1 MTVQE
6 VKKLIRRRVR
16 QELGSVPEVLFEELW
31 LARARNL
38 CEVAEECCE
47 ADLEGEVGTDYVD
60 AMRLL
65 LRGWQAGQQSKSAPA
80 KVLLRNNIPR
90 AEAPPVTAL
99 WDALPERDRQAME
112 QVWRFAYN
120 ALERH
125 AEVFRERFTQGKTLT
140 QSEAYEWVTAEENGC
155 LAVLDDSEAED
166 WAYYV
171 CDGFPPEDVLIAL
184 LNGREVTSLIR
195 NEQTPLAT
203 LALFASINDMS
214 FGLPAR
220 AVVLFVLTGQRLQPR
235 IPVLLAGDWC
245 FPLFPDYLSTE
256 GVARAWKAFRYTGNA
271 RSWVLAR
278 YKLNEFASYEEAR
291 CFWNEVAPAEWR
303 IGNYRAFQVLWT
315 RAGGEREDEKPKAP
329 YPEYSNEWADA
340 YAEALDCFGIFP
352 FLE

>member
-16 QELGSVPEVLFEELW
+16 QELGSVPEALYETLWRVRDHNLRELV
-31 LARARNL
+31 
-38 CEVAEECCE
+38 EDDVCE
-47 ADLEGEVGTDYVD
+47 ADILVGDVGMDYVD
-60 AMRLL
+60 AMRLM
-65 LRGWQAGQQSKSAPA
+65 LRGWQVGQQSKSAC
-80 KVLLRNNIPR
+80 KVPLRNNIPR
-90 AEAPPVTAL
+90 AENTITAL

-120 ALERH
+120 ALEPH
-125 AEVFRERFTQGKTLT
+125 AEAFRERFTQGKTLT

-155 LAVLDDSEAED
+155 LAVLDDSHLED

-171 CDGFPPEDVLIAL
+171 CDVFPQEDVLTAL
-184 LNGREVTSLIR
+184 LDGREVTIAIR
-195 NEQTPLAT
+195 DEQTPLAT
-203 LALFASINDMS
+203 LALFVSVNDMS

-220 AVVLFVLTGQRLQPR
+220 AVLLFVLTGQRLQPR
-235 IPVLLAGDWC
+235 IPVLVAGDWF

-291 CFWNEVAPAEWR
+291 CVWNEVAPAEWR

-315 RAGGEREDEKPKAP
+315 RAGGKREEAKPKAP